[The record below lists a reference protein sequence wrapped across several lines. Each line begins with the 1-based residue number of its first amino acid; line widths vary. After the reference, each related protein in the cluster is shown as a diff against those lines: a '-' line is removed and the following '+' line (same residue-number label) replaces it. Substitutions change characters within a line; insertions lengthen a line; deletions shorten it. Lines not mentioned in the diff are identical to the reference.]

1 MGEGQ
6 SIKRRIVFRNETNL
20 NCSQKRVAFAILGAS
35 SEVDMKEVP
44 DPYIHECEVLIERH
58 LISKFTY
65 YTLRFYEVRKMV
77 KHNNSFLFL
86 TLNSKNLEPRKP
98 SLRKEYRHES
108 FSATIDNQ
116 IDSEQGLK
124 AASSKQSE
132 AKDEENKFE
141 MHNMSSVA
149 ESGIGEGNIM
159 FSKLAEEIKE
169 KAVDHRKVTD
179 RRLSITTGLLIFMI
193 GVVVVAAEMQE
204 MLF

>member
-65 YTLRFYEVRKMV
+65 Y
-77 KHNNSFLFL
+77 
-86 TLNSKNLEPRKP
+86 
-98 SLRKEYRHES
+98 RHES
-108 FSATIDNQ
+108 FSATVDNQ

-124 AASSKQSE
+124 AASSKQSD